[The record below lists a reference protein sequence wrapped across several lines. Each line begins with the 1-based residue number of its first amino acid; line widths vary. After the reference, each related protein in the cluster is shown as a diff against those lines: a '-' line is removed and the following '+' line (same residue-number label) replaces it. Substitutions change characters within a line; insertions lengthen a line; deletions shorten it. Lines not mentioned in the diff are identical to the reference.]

1 MSGNTCHIYD
11 ILLVFGNA
19 LASKPGQATPWQ
31 AWQLRVPF
39 QVQHAKTECGAA
51 PVREVGWQE
60 LSLVMERMEN
70 PETIS
75 GKLLRILCKI
85 RAVFRKSAGDSGRDF
100 VEIWPGVGETLRRI

>member
-1 MSGNTCHIYD
+1 MCCAFACHSSTPFELKRWKTSGNTCHIYD

-31 AWQLRVPF
+31 AWQLRAPF

-60 LSLVMERMEN
+60 LSLVMERM
-70 PETIS
+70 
-75 GKLLRILCKI
+75 
-85 RAVFRKSAGDSGRDF
+85 
-100 VEIWPGVGETLRRI
+100 